1 MKDNDF
7 YLIVDNDRFVFQIAV
22 SQMESKDGNNYEEK
36 LLNTIYDM
44 LRCQDINVSD
54 ISVRY

>member
-7 YLIVDNDRFVFQIAV
+7 YLIVDNDRFVFQITV
-22 SQMESKDGNNYEEK
+22 SQMESKDGNNYEKK
-36 LLNTIYDM
+36 LLNIIYDM

>member
-22 SQMESKDGNNYEEK
+22 SQMESKDGNNYEKK
-36 LLNTIYDM
+36 LLNIIYDM